1 MKFWW
6 GFHTFHFQ
14 NPTYSRVPTT
24 LSLELHTTLFEEWQF
39 CEGFFV
45 KMYVNHIYIF
55 FSLLYDI
62 IRLCAQVLYFFDFFE
77 LVMLNPNQSK
87 PLSKPLKT
95 PHTTGSSIVVRGRLR
110 SGARVSYSVHR
121 SAWDALI
128 GWISGVWISLSRWGI
143 RTVHLNPTARVDAV
157 HGPSLRSALSIVACV
172 PVPTRSMH
180 AHPQNCARALH
191 ACPRRSPA
199 PPPLSTQ

>member
-14 NPTYSRVPTT
+14 NPTYSQVPTT

-55 FSLLYDI
+55 FLVT
-62 IRLCAQVLYFFDFFE
+62 IRHNKTMCASFIFFWFFFE

-87 PLSKPLKT
+87 PLKTPQNPSQNPSKPRTLPGRRSLCVDGWDQALGLAT
-95 PHTTGSSIVVRGRLR
+95 VCIDPHETRWLVGSVGFGSASLVGA
-110 SGARVSYSVHR
+110 SGPF
-121 SAWDALI
+121 I
-128 GWISGVWISLSRWGI
+128 WIQRQELTRCMDQ
-143 RTVHLNPTARVDAV
+143 AYAV
-157 HGPSLRSALSIVACV
+157 PFPS
-172 PVPTRSMH
+172 
-180 AHPQNCARALH
+180 LH
-191 ACPRRSPA
+191 ACPCLLAACMLTRRTARVLACMP
-199 PPPLSTQ
+199 ST